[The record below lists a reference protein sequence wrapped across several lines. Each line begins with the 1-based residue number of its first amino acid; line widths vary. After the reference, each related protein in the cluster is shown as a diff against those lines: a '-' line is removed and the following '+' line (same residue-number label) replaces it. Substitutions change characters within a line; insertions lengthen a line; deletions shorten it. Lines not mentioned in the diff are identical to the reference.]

1 MKRKLMTQ
9 SGGDGI
15 IEEEEAHPQQKV
27 KKKGPNNGIEEV
39 TFLDRL
45 RGSGALDALKDL
57 ATADQADEGTNSI
70 ELFLREGKTFLST
83 HYLMQ
88 VFFHRFLL
96 NSWGS
101 KLKIFSKLNNFLL
114 NSSKFPS

>member
-1 MKRKLMTQ
+1 MKRKLISQ

-70 ELFLREGKTFLST
+70 EIFLREGKTFLCTNSCL
-83 HYLMQ
+83 Y
-88 VFFHRFLL
+88 VFFRLSNFCK
-96 NSWGS
+96 SE
-101 KLKIFSKLNNFLL
+101 KIMIMFFS
-114 NSSKFPS
+114 

>member
-1 MKRKLMTQ
+1 MKRKLISQ

-70 ELFLREGKTFLST
+70 ELFLREGKTFFAL
-83 HYLMQ
+83 
-88 VFFHRFLL
+88 FHVCTYFLGCQTL
-96 NSWGS
+96 GNR
-101 KLKIFSKLNNFLL
+101 KKI
-114 NSSKFPS
+114 

>member
-1 MKRKLMTQ
+1 MKRKLISQ

-15 IEEEEAHPQQKV
+15 IEEEAHPQQKV

-57 ATADQADEGTNSI
+57 ATADQADEGTTSI
-70 ELFLREGKTFLST
+70 ELFLREGKTFFV
-83 HYLMQ
+83 HCFMFVRIFQ
-88 VFFHRFLL
+88 VAKLL
-96 NSWGS
+96 
-101 KLKIFSKLNNFLL
+101 
-114 NSSKFPS
+114 